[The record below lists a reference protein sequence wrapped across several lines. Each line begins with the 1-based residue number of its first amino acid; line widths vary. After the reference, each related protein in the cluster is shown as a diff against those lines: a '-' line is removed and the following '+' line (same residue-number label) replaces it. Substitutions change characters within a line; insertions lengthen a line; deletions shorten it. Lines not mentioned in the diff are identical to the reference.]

1 MRTIKWNDLA
11 QAGRDFRRTWP
22 QLVLSDLL
30 ALAVAIVVTTPVVG
44 LLLKLFLLRAD
55 DGVLADTDIATF
67 ALHPLGMI
75 SFVVVGAAWLA
86 AVFVGQSFL
95 MVIGFGAVEERRVTW
110 LDAGRYTLRYARELV
125 RLAGDVIVRVLAIA
139 APFVAGIGGV
149 YLLFLRKYDIN
160 FYLTDKPPEFW
171 KAVAL
176 AGLLLAIL
184 GIIVLRKF
192 AGWIL
197 GLPLILF
204 EGTRGR
210 LALRR
215 SGEATAGNEWR
226 IALAIAVWLVGNAV
240 FSIVV
245 TYSVGLIGRI
255 LVPEVGAST
264 ALMVAG
270 LTVTLLMAALG
281 NLTASTIGTVLFP
294 LLLVRLYR
302 AMAGPGRLQPA
313 IASPGTL
320 GARVSLN
327 VPGKTILWAVAAAL
341 VVIVGGAYVASRSIS
356 LEEDVAII
364 AHRGASGAA
373 PENTIAAF
381 ERAISDGADWIELDV
396 QENADGTVMIAHDS
410 DFMKTA
416 RVKLKVWDATDDDL
430 RDIDIGSWFGPEFAD
445 QRPPTLLQALEL
457 ARGKLGV
464 VIELKY
470 YGHDRQLESRV
481 VDIVE
486 ETGMVSDVMV
496 MSLKRPGL
504 QKAAALRPEWTYGLL
519 NTASVGD
526 LTRLNLDFLALNS
539 SAASRAMIRR
549 AHARGMKLYVWTIN
563 DPVQMSVM
571 ISRGADG
578 LITDEPAL
586 ARQVIE
592 AREALSPIGRLVIWI
607 AGETGFLRVPD
618 EGSTAEDA

>member
-1 MRTIKWNDLA
+1 
-11 QAGRDFRRTWP
+11 
-22 QLVLSDLL
+22 
-30 ALAVAIVVTTPVVG
+30 
-44 LLLKLFLLRAD
+44 
-55 DGVLADTDIATF
+55 
-67 ALHPLGMI
+67 
-75 SFVVVGAAWLA
+75 
-86 AVFVGQSFL
+86 
-95 MVIGFGAVEERRVTW
+95 
-110 LDAGRYTLRYARELV
+110 
-125 RLAGDVIVRVLAIA
+125 
-139 APFVAGIGGV
+139 
-149 YLLFLRKYDIN
+149 
-160 FYLTDKPPEFW
+160 
-171 KAVAL
+171 
-176 AGLLLAIL
+176 
-184 GIIVLRKF
+184 
-192 AGWIL
+192 
-197 GLPLILF
+197 
-204 EGTRGR
+204 
-210 LALRR
+210 
-215 SGEATAGNEWR
+215 
-226 IALAIAVWLVGNAV
+226 
-240 FSIVV
+240 
-245 TYSVGLIGRI
+245 
-255 LVPEVGAST
+255 
-264 ALMVAG
+264 
-270 LTVTLLMAALG
+270 
-281 NLTASTIGTVLFP
+281 
-294 LLLVRLYR
+294 
-302 AMAGPGRLQPA
+302 
-313 IASPGTL
+313 
-320 GARVSLN
+320 
-327 VPGKTILWAVAAAL
+327 
-341 VVIVGGAYVASRSIS
+341 
-356 LEEDVAII
+356 
-364 AHRGASGAA
+364 
-373 PENTIAAF
+373 
-381 ERAISDGADWIELDV
+381 
-396 QENADGTVMIAHDS
+396 
-410 DFMKTA
+410 MKTA